1 MSSIVFQSAKLQA
14 KAIRKRELKPSDL
27 IEAHFDQIDKFN
39 PEINAVI
46 WQDRETAKELAFQMD
61 KEVERGEFRGPLHG
75 IPMTVKESFNIS
87 GAPTTWGDPEN
98 KNNIAET
105 DSDAVHRL
113 RNAGA
118 IVFGKTNVPLNLVEW
133 QTFNEIYGTTK
144 NPWDLTRTPGG
155 SSGGSAAALSTGM
168 TALEVGSDAGSS
180 IRNPAHYCGVFGMK
194 PTFKVVSSKGQSI
207 YESNSESDI
216 SVVGPLA
223 RTAEDLKL
231 AFETIEGLRS
241 IETSAFKTNLP
252 KDNRMRLNQF
262 RIGLKLDDKESPVE
276 HDYLIKLQEFVQNL
290 EKVGAK
296 IIRNKTPK
304 LDTERHFMNY
314 LSLVG
319 ASDSE
324 HFTQSEINNLISG
337 VNALNNEHVSRIC
350 GTRFRG
356 LSISHRD
363 WLKLNLIRNKNRLI
377 FDEFFEDIDILLT
390 PATGSPAFKHDHNG
404 PRYSRFLTINGKEYP
419 EMAQLFWSGYSGVV
433 GLPSVVGPIGQ
444 IKGLLPVGY
453 QAIAGHGRDFTALAF
468 AGAVER
474 ELGGFTIPSLC
485 HKKS

>member
-1 MSSIVFQSAKLQA
+1 MVYKSLEDAVKAAKKNDQRAFGFLYDECWDYIYGYLLKISKDERIA
-14 KAIRKRELKPSDL
+14 EELSLKTLSKA
-27 IEAHFDQIDKFN
+27 FDNIDKFN

-133 QTFNEIYGTTK
+133 QTFNEIYGTTN
-144 NPWDLTRTPGG
+144 NPWDVTRTPGG

-241 IETSAFKTNLP
+241 IETVSYTHLTLP
-252 KDNRMRLNQF
+252 TK
-262 RIGLKLDDKESPVE
+262 
-276 HDYLIKLQEFVQNL
+276 
-290 EKVGAK
+290 A
-296 IIRNKTPK
+296 
-304 LDTERHFMNY
+304 
-314 LSLVG
+314 
-319 ASDSE
+319 
-324 HFTQSEINNLISG
+324 
-337 VNALNNEHVSRIC
+337 
-350 GTRFRG
+350 
-356 LSISHRD
+356 
-363 WLKLNLIRNKNRLI
+363 
-377 FDEFFEDIDILLT
+377 
-390 PATGSPAFKHDHNG
+390 
-404 PRYSRFLTINGKEYP
+404 
-419 EMAQLFWSGYSGVV
+419 
-433 GLPSVVGPIGQ
+433 
-444 IKGLLPVGY
+444 
-453 QAIAGHGRDFTALAF
+453 
-468 AGAVER
+468 
-474 ELGGFTIPSLC
+474 
-485 HKKS
+485 

>member
-27 IEAHFDQIDKFN
+27 IEAHFDQIDKFY

-133 QTFNEIYGTTK
+133 QTFNEIYGTTN
-144 NPWDLTRTPGG
+144 NPWDVTRTPGG

-296 IIRNKTPK
+296 IIRNKAPK

-324 HFTQSEINNLISG
+324 HFTQIEINNLISG

-350 GTRFRG
+350 GTRFR
-356 LSISHRD
+356 
-363 WLKLNLIRNKNRLI
+363 
-377 FDEFFEDIDILLT
+377 
-390 PATGSPAFKHDHNG
+390 
-404 PRYSRFLTINGKEYP
+404 
-419 EMAQLFWSGYSGVV
+419 
-433 GLPSVVGPIGQ
+433 
-444 IKGLLPVGY
+444 
-453 QAIAGHGRDFTALAF
+453 
-468 AGAVER
+468 
-474 ELGGFTIPSLC
+474 
-485 HKKS
+485 